1 MKRNPI
7 DLEGQVAV
15 VTGAAG
21 GIGQAIVST
30 LRQQGATVIAADIQA
45 PADAGNDFRFLDVR
59 DVAAIRTLAA
69 EVHREHG
76 HLDIWVNN
84 AGALARCPA
93 LDLQEESWNATI
105 DVNLKSVVFG
115 SQAAASVMK
124 ENGGGAI
131 VNLSS
136 YAGLKARPNCI
147 DYASAKAAV
156 DHATKCLAIEWGSLG
171 IRVNAIA
178 PGYIDTRMSA
188 WMHDDPV
195 IRDQYLSKTAV
206 GRLGSPQEVAH
217 GVLYLV
223 SPMASYVTGH
233 TLIIDGGVVHG

>member
-1 MKRNPI
+1 MKRDPI
-7 DLEGQVAV
+7 DLEGKVAV

-30 LRQQGATVIAADIQA
+30 LRERGAKVIAADIQA
-45 PADAGNDFRFLDVR
+45 PKNGDNEFRYLDVS
-59 DVAAIRTLAA
+59 DVSAIRSLAE
-69 EVHREHG
+69 EVYREHG

-84 AGALARCPA
+84 AGALDRSPA
-93 LDLQEESWNATI
+93 LELQEERWDATL

-115 SQAAASVMK
+115 SQAAAGVMK
-124 ENGGGAI
+124 KNGGGEI

-136 YAGLKARPNCI
+136 YAGLKARRNCI

-156 DHATKCLAIEWGSLG
+156 HHATKCLAIEWGSLG

-188 WMHDDPV
+188 WMHDDPA
-195 IRDQYLSKTAV
+195 IREQYLSKTAV
-206 GRLGSPQEVAH
+206 GRLGSPQEIAH

-223 SPMASYVTGH
+223 SDMASYVT
-233 TLIIDGGVVHG
+233 